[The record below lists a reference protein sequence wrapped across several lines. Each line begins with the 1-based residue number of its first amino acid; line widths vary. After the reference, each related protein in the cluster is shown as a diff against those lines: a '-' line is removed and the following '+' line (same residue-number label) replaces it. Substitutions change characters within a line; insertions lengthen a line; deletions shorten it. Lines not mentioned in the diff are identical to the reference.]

1 MTQSAQYHRQMRSIP
16 HSSKDVFFMFLFSW
30 ESRGGELWE
39 NFRGRLRGG
48 GLEAADY
55 HAEDAGDENALVDD
69 FEFEVA
75 FTEHDYGIDECHE
88 GTASAYHRGY
98 RHH

>member
-1 MTQSAQYHRQMRSIP
+1 M
-16 HSSKDVFFMFLFSW
+16 W
-30 ESRGGELWE
+30 ESR
-39 NFRGRLRGG
+39 G

-55 HAEDAGDENALVDD
+55 HAEDAGDEDALVDD

-75 FTEHDYGIDECHE
+75 FAEHNYGIDKRHE

>member
-1 MTQSAQYHRQMRSIP
+1 
-16 HSSKDVFFMFLFSW
+16 MFLFSW
-30 ESRGGELWE
+30 ESRGGGTGES
-39 NFRGRLRGG
+39 RGGGWGG
-48 GLEAADY
+48 GLEAADD
-55 HAEDAGDENALVDD
+55 HAEDAGNEDALVDD

-75 FTEHDYGIDECHE
+75 FAEHDYGIDKCHE

>member
-1 MTQSAQYHRQMRSIP
+1 MTQSTQYHRQMQSIP
-16 HSSKDVFFMFLFSW
+16 HSSKDVFYVFVFV
-30 ESRGGELWE
+30 GELRG
-39 NFRGRLRGG
+39 NFRGRTEGG
-48 GLEAADY
+48 GLEAADD
-55 HAEDAGDENALVDD
+55 HAEDAGDKDALVDD

-75 FTEHDYGIDECHE
+75 FAEHDHGIDKCHK